1 MPHRSN
7 ESGQCE
13 VPNLRGKTKTFAK
26 VIYMFLSI
34 NISFLLRGCASLRT
48 EARGDGSPGAGS
60 QIMGW
65 LAAFL
70 VVLGI
75 ACDGGGSVCSVKSSL
90 DLLIYWVAPAC
101 SQRMSFQPLEG

>member
-1 MPHRSN
+1 MPHHSN

-13 VPNLRGKTKTFAK
+13 VPNLRRKTKTFAK

-65 LAAFL
+65 LAAFWWFWVLL
-70 VVLGI
+70 VMEEVVCVLSNLVLTCLYT
-75 ACDGGGSVCSVKSSL
+75 AW
-90 DLLIYWVAPAC
+90 LLPVPK
-101 SQRMSFQPLEG
+101 E